1 MSYNSFYLYLFNPTN
16 HLSYDC
22 ELNKQRL
29 LAMANID
36 FTENYL
42 KEHVPGIGMIRPQA
56 SYLVFLDCRAL
67 GLPQEK
73 LARLFAEKAHLALND
88 GTMFGKPGE
97 GFMRL
102 NVGCPRSVLQK
113 ALEQLSAAVKEEMAK
128 G

>member
-1 MSYNSFYLYLFNPTN
+1 
-16 HLSYDC
+16 
-22 ELNKQRL
+22 
-29 LAMANID
+29 
-36 FTENYL
+36 
-42 KEHVPGIGMIRPQA
+42 MIRPQA

-113 ALEQLSAAVKEEMAK
+113 ALEQLSVAVKEEMAK

>member
-1 MSYNSFYLYLFNPTN
+1 
-16 HLSYDC
+16 
-22 ELNKQRL
+22 
-29 LAMANID
+29 
-36 FTENYL
+36 
-42 KEHVPGIGMIRPQA
+42 MIRPQA

-73 LARLFAEKAHLALND
+73 LASLFAEKAHLALND

-128 G
+128 E

>member
-1 MSYNSFYLYLFNPTN
+1 MAGTGTRICTGQY
-16 HLSYDC
+16 
-22 ELNKQRL
+22 RL
-29 LAMANID
+29 
-36 FTENYL
+36 TENYL

-97 GFMRL
+97 RL
-102 NVGCPRSVLQK
+102 YAVECRLSPFGAAK
-113 ALEQLSAAVKEEMAK
+113 ALEQLSAAVKEEMARDRA
-128 G
+128 GRNTWLNGGVTYYNDCRS